1 MQKKEETKI
10 PEILSKFL
18 KTKKVVIFSLSS
30 CAYCMKASQLLN
42 NLNVK
47 PEIIYID
54 RVSSLKN
61 NKDFKVILDKHSDL
75 STFPKIYFGS
85 NCVGGY
91 SDLYDL
97 FTQNKLFEF
106 LKKENIDFIE
116 EDYY

>member
-1 MQKKEETKI
+1 MI
-10 PEILSKFL
+10 PDEISKYL
-18 KTKKVVIFSLSS
+18 KSKKVVIFGNSN

-47 PEIIYID
+47 PEIINLD
-54 RVSSLKN
+54 RITSLKN
-61 NKDFKVILDKHSDL
+61 NKLTKDILIKHSDN
-75 STFPKIYFGS
+75 SNFPKIYFGT